1 MEVLAREQAIKAEKE
16 RQEAFARE
24 QAIKAEK
31 ERQEALQKQN
41 LIMAQKQTSAV
52 SQNPFADEVQ
62 PKPEISGFDFG
73 DDTDNAT
80 TMMQPQNVD
89 TFDPSNPSL

>member
-1 MEVLAREQAIKAEKE
+1 
-16 RQEAFARE
+16 
-24 QAIKAEK
+24 
-31 ERQEALQKQN
+31 
-41 LIMAQKQTSAV
+41 MAQKQSSAV

-89 TFDPSNPSL
+89 TFDPSNPSP